1 MEFGRIPESKLSTID
16 FVLPQDHPSNK
27 SILSSKINGSP
38 KVYLGCSK
46 WGRTEWVGKIYPYKT
61 NEKDFLEHYAH
72 HYNSI
77 ELNAT
82 HYKIYST
89 RGIDKWAEKTRG
101 TGFLY
106 CPKMYQ
112 GVTHMGSLHG
122 KDALTQEF
130 LAGLAAFEEQLGPI
144 FVQLSETFSPLRKTE
159 LFEYLKSLPTNL
171 QFFVEVRH
179 PEWFSNEDNCSELFS
194 FLREHKIGAVITDTS
209 GRRDCAHMQL
219 SIPKALIRYVGNS
232 LHPTDYKRIDD
243 WVERIKYWIEEGIE
257 EIYFFMHMHDE
268 AFSPELTVYMVDKL
282 NANCGL
288 SLKKPE
294 FVKKAWTLF

>member
-1 MEFGRIPESKLSTID
+1 MEFGRVTESKLDSID
-16 FVLPQDHPSNK
+16 FVLPQDHSENK
-27 SILSSKINGSP
+27 KILSGKRVNNPKI
-38 KVYLGCSK
+38 YLGCSK
-46 WGRTEWVGKIYPYKT
+46 WGRTEWVGKIYPPKT
-61 NEKDFLEHYAH
+61 SERDFLQHYAE

-89 RGIDKWAEKTRG
+89 RGIAKWAEKTKG
-101 TGFLY
+101 TGFIY

-112 GVTHMGSLHG
+112 GITHERSLYG
-122 KDALTQEF
+122 KEELTNEF
-130 LAGLAAFEEQLGPI
+130 LEGLSAFEEQLGPI
-144 FVQLSETFSPLRKTE
+144 FIQISESFSTARKTE

-179 PEWFSNEDNCSELFS
+179 PDWFSNESVRNELFS
-194 FLREHKIGAVITDTS
+194 FLQNNNIGAVITDTS

-219 SIPKALIRYVGNS
+219 SIPKAFIRYVRNS
-232 LHPTDYKRIDD
+232 LHPTDYKRVDE

-257 EIYFFMHMHDE
+257 EVYFFMHMHEE
-268 AFSPELTVYMVDKL
+268 AYSPELTVYMVDKL
-282 NANCGL
+282 NTICGL
-288 SLKKPE
+288 NLKKPT